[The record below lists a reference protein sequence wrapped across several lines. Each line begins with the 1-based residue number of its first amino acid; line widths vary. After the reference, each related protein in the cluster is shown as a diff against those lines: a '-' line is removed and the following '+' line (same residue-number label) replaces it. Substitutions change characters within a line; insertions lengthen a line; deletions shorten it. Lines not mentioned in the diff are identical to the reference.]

1 MGYLV
6 LGSGTRMD
14 VKVSGM
20 FRILERGGNPF
31 PSLPFSS
38 TPFLSPLLEFGAF

>member
-1 MGYLV
+1 
-6 LGSGTRMD
+6 MD

-31 PSLPFSS
+31 PSLPF
-38 TPFLSPLLEFGAF
+38 LSPLLEFGAF